1 MYPVSTQ
8 RLVNEPFAWSD
19 NVFSKDELDL
29 IIKMG
34 KELSLIEASVNNS
47 GIPKFDTRR
56 SKIGWFQPNVST
68 DFIFSRVRDAINRL
82 NAQFYQY
89 TLTEMEDIQFS
100 EYDESYNGMYRNH
113 TDDGFEGY
121 GRKLSFSLQL
131 SDEEDYDGGD
141 LLIYRFKL
149 TDGLQ
154 VPKTQGLLTIF
165 PSWTIHEVTS
175 VTKGTRHS
183 LVGWVHGPNF
193 R

>member
-1 MYPVSTQ
+1 MYPVTTQ
-8 RLVNEPFAWSD
+8 RLVNEPFAWADSI
-19 NVFSKDELDL
+19 FSKEELDL

-34 KELSLIEASVNNS
+34 KELSLVEASVNNS

-56 SKIGWFQPNVST
+56 SKIGWFQPGVST
-68 DFIFSRVRDAINRL
+68 DFIFSRIRDAINRL

-100 EYDESYNGMYRNH
+100 EYDETYQGMYRNH

-131 SDEEDYDGGD
+131 SDEEDYTGGD

-154 VPKTQGLLTIF
+154 VPKTRGLLTIF
-165 PSWTIHEVTS
+165 PSWTIHEVTP
-175 VTKGTRHS
+175 VTRGTRNS